1 MLIKYIVYV
10 TPGFKAI
17 NLNVRANIL
26 YTLYFLQYHTL
37 PRNKDRCYVLSHVRE
52 WLNDSS
58 GGRNCFLSNVSLQI
72 NQQFYTEV
80 SFIPINKIKSQDCYY
95 KFLTTTIRGN
105 THKTNHFTLNTD
117 NKCIFLLVRTLYN
130 QTKQVG
136 PPSHTFTY
144 VSFTLFT
151 K

>member
-80 SFIPINKIKSQDCYY
+80 YFISINKIQSARLLLQHFDDNNMGKYSQ
-95 KFLTTTIRGN
+95 
-105 THKTNHFTLNTD
+105 
-117 NKCIFLLVRTLYN
+117 NKPFYFEHR
-130 QTKQVG
+130 QQVYF
-136 PPSHTFTY
+136 ST
-144 VSFTLFT
+144 S
-151 K
+151 